1 MSWGLGGWLLTPF
14 LMKIGAAD
22 AAKLR
27 ARVAA
32 ELKTTFASHYAK
44 EVTLAQALSA
54 EAIAVYGQRST
65 GTPDQ
70 HFAIPGRR
78 NTARQTFE

>member
-32 ELKTTFASHYAK
+32 ELKTTFASHYTQVISLA
-44 EVTLAQALSA
+44 EVLNPEIMAA
-54 EAIAVYGQRST
+54 YNRKST
-65 GTPDQ
+65 GEKFLIDPTKG
-70 HFAIPGRR
+70 IG
-78 NTARQTFE
+78 